1 MKQIQDLLS
10 RQMTRKEFLQVLG
23 MAILTLIG
31 VGNFIALWR
40 KQSEASGQSARDQAA
55 SGFGSR
61 RFGA

>member
-31 VGNFIALWR
+31 VGNFIAMWR
-40 KQSEASGQSARDQAA
+40 RQAEQGSGRDGSTR

-61 RFGA
+61 RFGG